1 MSWIEMIITV
11 VVAILGSSGM
21 WAVIQKKMDNKSVKT
36 QVLIGLAHDRII
48 HLGMVFIEKGEI
60 TEDEYEN
67 LYDYLYLPYKAM
79 GGNGSAERVIK
90 EVQKLPIRK

>member
-1 MSWIEMIITV
+1 MSWIEMIIAV